1 MVNRKV
7 ASYIDE
13 MNEESIALDCPRTG
27 ILNYFGLQQ
36 MIKEKTFSFRYA
48 LREGLSFLWRKLS
61 GWLNRKW
68 VELENRECRK
78 PVYQDLLRAFS
89 LQRTNE

>member
-36 MIKEKTFSFRYA
+36 VIKEKT
-48 LREGLSFLWRKLS
+48 
-61 GWLNRKW
+61 
-68 VELENRECRK
+68 
-78 PVYQDLLRAFS
+78 
-89 LQRTNE
+89 

>member
-1 MVNRKV
+1 MNRKV

-36 MIKEKTFSFRYA
+36 MIKEKTLAFRVCIK
-48 LREGLSFLWRKLS
+48 RGLK
-61 GWLNRKW
+61 
-68 VELENRECRK
+68 
-78 PVYQDLLRAFS
+78 FS
-89 LQRTNE
+89 LKKA

>member
-1 MVNRKV
+1 MNRKV

-36 MIKEKTFSFRYA
+36 MIKEKKLKRFGYA
-48 LREGLSFLWRKLS
+48 LREGLSFL
-61 GWLNRKW
+61 
-68 VELENRECRK
+68 
-78 PVYQDLLRAFS
+78 
-89 LQRTNE
+89 